1 MGNKEGLQC
10 CRRMDLP
17 PIGALASRPLQ
28 EHDGLICYP
37 ISFLQVFY
45 FASII
50 CLHGSTFR
58 LLSSCCSESLT
69 DSSNCDLCV
78 DFQLL
83 GNASREER
91 GEVSAEASPIEA

>member
-1 MGNKEGLQC
+1 
-10 CRRMDLP
+10 MDLP
-17 PIGALASRPLQ
+17 PTGALASRPLR

-37 ISFLQVFY
+37 ISFLQDFF

-58 LLSSCCSESLT
+58 LLSSFRSESVS
-69 DSSNCDLCV
+69 DSSNSDLYV

-83 GNASREER
+83 GGASCEEK
-91 GEVSAEASPIEA
+91 GEVSAEASPIEAQCRR